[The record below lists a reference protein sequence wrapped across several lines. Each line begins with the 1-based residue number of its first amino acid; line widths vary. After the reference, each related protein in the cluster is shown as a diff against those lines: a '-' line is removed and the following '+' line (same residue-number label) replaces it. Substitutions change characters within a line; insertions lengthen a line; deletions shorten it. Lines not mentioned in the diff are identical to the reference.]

1 LPRGT
6 SAAIIDP
13 TPDARRPTPDPR
25 RPTQEHSMDDRL
37 NVNPGAEHLPP
48 SSSPTATDAGP
59 ADNPLDDPRVLQILS
74 TEHWSL
80 LSARSLVYNESFARA
95 GMFLTFLSASLV
107 ALAFVA
113 TAMQFDRTFLLLA
126 SMLLFVDLVIGLATL
141 GRMLDTSV
149 DDLRAIAGMNRI
161 RNAYVQIAPA
171 IQPFLS
177 SSIFDDSAGVM
188 QTYGEPEIRAAVPAF
203 IHGLTTAGGM
213 ISVIDAILAAALA
226 GIVTVLVGASL
237 AAALAAAGIAFV
249 VIFAAVNRWAYQTI
263 VGYESSM
270 ESRFPSQPAA

>member
-1 LPRGT
+1 MIEGQLPG
-6 SAAIIDP
+6 SA
-13 TPDARRPTPDPR
+13 
-25 RPTQEHSMDDRL
+25 TQ
-37 NVNPGAEHLPP
+37 GAAEHLPP
-48 SSSPTATDAGP
+48 AGVSATGEAGGGDATTSP
-59 ADNPLDDPRVLQILS
+59 LEDPRVLQILS

-113 TAMQFDRTFLLLA
+113 SAMAFDQTFLLLA
-126 SMLLFVDLVIGLATL
+126 SMLVFVDLVIGLATL

-171 IQPFLS
+171 VAPFLS
-177 SSIFDDSAGVM
+177 ASIHDDSKGVM
-188 QTYGEPEIRAAVPAF
+188 QTYGEPEFRSPVLAF

-213 ISVIDAILAAALA
+213 ITVIDAILAGAFA
-226 GIVTVLVGASL
+226 GIVATLLGVSLTVALV
-237 AAALAAAGIAFV
+237 AAGIGFV
-249 VIFAAVNRWAYQTI
+249 IVFGGANRWALTTI
-263 VGYESSM
+263 VGYEEQM
-270 ESRFPSQPAA
+270 ESRFPTPPNE

>member
-1 LPRGT
+1 
-6 SAAIIDP
+6 
-13 TPDARRPTPDPR
+13 
-25 RPTQEHSMDDRL
+25 MDDRL
-37 NVNPGAEHLPP
+37 TLNAGAEHLPP
-48 SSSPTATDAGP
+48 SGARAPGSQTDAT
-59 ADNPLDDPRVLQILS
+59 ANPLDDPRVLQILS

-113 TAMQFDRTFLLLA
+113 TAMAFDRTFLLLA
-126 SMLLFVDLVIGLATL
+126 SLLLFVDLVIGLATL

-171 IQPFLS
+171 VQPFLS

-188 QTYGEPEIRAAVPAF
+188 QTYGEPEIRAAIPAF

-226 GIVTVLVGASL
+226 GIVSVLVGTSL
-237 AAALAAAGIAFV
+237 SAALVAAGVAFV
-249 VIFAAVNRWAYQTI
+249 VVFALVNRWALRTI
-263 VGYESSM
+263 VGYESAM
-270 ESRFPSQPAA
+270 ESRFPSPPADEPAAPTA